1 MTNTV
6 TKIADEQWEAQLPVP
21 VGYRLL
27 VALPDIDDHY
37 EGTSLLKTDTEKH
50 REYIMSIMGV
60 VIDMGADA
68 YSDKERFPEGPW
80 CKVGDYVMF
89 RMNTGTRFKVNG
101 KEFRLMNDDSVEA
114 VIPDPRG
121 IMTVQEQSM
130 PFQKVE
136 FEFPDE
142 KEEEST
148 EIEVEPSSAEEIKKP
163 ARAKAEEADSLEI
176 EVVDDTPK
184 ADRGRKPSEPPEDV
198 TEEELEDYSEKVQ
211 KRIKHFSKGY
221 HDERREKERAIRE
234 REELERFAKQLV
246 EENNKLK
253 GDVTKNQTALV
264 EQAKKNAEAESDAA
278 KQAYKAAYESG
289 DSDAVLSAQDKLTA
303 AKIKADRLANFKIP
317 TLQETEVPVPSKTES
332 APQTGHD
339 PRAEEWKTQNPWFN
353 VDDEMT
359 SLALGL
365 HNKLIK
371 EGVSPQS
378 DEYYERI
385 DSRMRQVFPDSF
397 EDADQQTEVT
407 PKRSA
412 NVVAPATR
420 STAPKKVKLSQ
431 TQIALSRRLG
441 LTPEQYARQ
450 VALDM
455 RKQNG

>member
-1 MTNTV
+1 
-6 TKIADEQWEAQLPVP
+6 
-21 VGYRLL
+21 
-27 VALPDIDDHY
+27 
-37 EGTSLLKTDTEKH
+37 
-50 REYIMSIMGV
+50 
-60 VIDMGADA
+60 
-68 YSDKERFPEGPW
+68 
-80 CKVGDYVMF
+80 
-89 RMNTGTRFKVNG
+89 
-101 KEFRLMNDDSVEA
+101 
-114 VIPDPRG
+114 
-121 IMTVQEQSM
+121 M

-253 GDVTKNQTALV
+253 GDVTKNQTALI
-264 EQAKKNAEAESDAA
+264 EQAKKNAESESDAA
-278 KQAYKAAYESG
+278 KQAYKTAYESG
-289 DSDAVLSAQDKLTA
+289 DPDAVLSAQEKLTA

-317 TLQETEVPVPSKTES
+317 ALQETQVPVPSRTES
-332 APQTGHD
+332 APQAGHD
-339 PRAEEWKTQNPWFN
+339 PRAEEWKAQNPWFN

-365 HNKLIK
+365 HTKLIK

-385 DSRMRQVFPDSF
+385 DSRMRQVFPDNF

-407 PKRSA
+407 PRRSA

-431 TQIALSRRLG
+431 TQIALSKRLG

-450 VALDM
+450 VAIDM

>member
-1 MTNTV
+1 
-6 TKIADEQWEAQLPVP
+6 
-21 VGYRLL
+21 
-27 VALPDIDDHY
+27 
-37 EGTSLLKTDTEKH
+37 
-50 REYIMSIMGV
+50 
-60 VIDMGADA
+60 
-68 YSDKERFPEGPW
+68 
-80 CKVGDYVMF
+80 
-89 RMNTGTRFKVNG
+89 
-101 KEFRLMNDDSVEA
+101 
-114 VIPDPRG
+114 
-121 IMTVQEQSM
+121 M

-332 APQTGHD
+332 APQAGHD